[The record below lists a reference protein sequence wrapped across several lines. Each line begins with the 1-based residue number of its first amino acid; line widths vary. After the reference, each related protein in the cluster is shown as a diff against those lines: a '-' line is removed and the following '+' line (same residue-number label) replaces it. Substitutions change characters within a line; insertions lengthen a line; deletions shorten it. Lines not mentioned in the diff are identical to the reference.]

1 MCPTPDRIPLI
12 SPTAVTGDAV
22 TGVLRPG
29 SAPRHTL
36 FPIQP
41 LLHLDELWIQVAGT
55 ECNLSC
61 THCFVSAGPGVDR
74 HGQMSAAQV
83 RARVAEGVA
92 LGVKEFYF
100 TGGEPFVNPAL
111 LEILA
116 ETLGCG
122 PCTVLTNG
130 TLLSSARIEA
140 LRELSDTARYAL
152 EIRVSLDGIEA
163 EAHDRFRGTGAFAR
177 TMEGLCAL
185 ERAGLLPIVTLTYPA
200 EAEVFEFRERASAAL
215 HAAGLAR
222 PRLKLLPMFQ
232 HGREADR
239 TRGYEAAESLGGLG
253 PEAFDPERL
262 QCGGCRCVTSQGVF
276 VCPLLVDEPSARMG
290 DRLDQTLGGFELNHG
305 ACYTC
310 WVTGM
315 SCANG

>member
-1 MCPTPDRIPLI
+1 MCPTPDRFPLPSPATHPGGAIP
-12 SPTAVTGDAV
+12 PDAR
-22 TGVLRPG
+22 LEP
-29 SAPRHTL
+29 APHPAP

-74 HGQMSAAQV
+74 HGQMSAAAV
-83 RARVAEGVA
+83 RARVAEGLA

-100 TGGEPFVNPAL
+100 TGGEPFVNPEL

-116 ETLGCG
+116 ETLRSG

-130 TLLSSARIEA
+130 TLLTVARIEA
-140 LRELSDTARYAL
+140 LRALSDAARYAL
-152 EIRVSLDGIEA
+152 EIRVSLDGIDGPS
-163 EAHDRFRGTGAFAR
+163 HDRLRGAGAFAR
-177 TMEGLCAL
+177 TIEALLAL

-200 EAEVFEFRERASAAL
+200 EEDVLAFRELAVAAL
-215 HAAGLAR
+215 HGAGLVR
-222 PRLKLLPMFQ
+222 PRLKLLPMFR
-232 HGREADR
+232 HGREAQR
-239 TRGYEAAESLGGLG
+239 TRGYGGVETLAG
-253 PEAFDPERL
+253 LTPAAFDPERL
-262 QCGGCRCVTSQGVF
+262 QCSGCRCVTSQGMF

-290 DRLDQTLGGFELNHG
+290 QRLDQTLGGFELSHG

-315 SCANG
+315 SCANS